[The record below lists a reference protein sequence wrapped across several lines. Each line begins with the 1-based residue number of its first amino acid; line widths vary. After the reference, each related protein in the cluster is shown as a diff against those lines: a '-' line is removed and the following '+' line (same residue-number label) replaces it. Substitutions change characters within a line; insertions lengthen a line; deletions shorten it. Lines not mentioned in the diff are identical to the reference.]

1 MICPVST
8 GIGSSTHYSHSPIWI
23 VGKSK
28 TENEYMFNYEKKKLL
43 ANGRIIFND
52 LIFLVNGYWM
62 VTTATAKQF
71 NLKYGTSARLNK
83 VSIQM
88 FRYAF

>member
-1 MICPVST
+1 MST

-62 VTTATAKQF
+62 VTTATAKQL